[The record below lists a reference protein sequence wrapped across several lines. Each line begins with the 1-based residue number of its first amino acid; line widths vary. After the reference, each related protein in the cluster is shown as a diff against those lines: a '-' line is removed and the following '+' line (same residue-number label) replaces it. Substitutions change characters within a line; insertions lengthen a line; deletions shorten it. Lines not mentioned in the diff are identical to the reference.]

1 MNKPITIIAMI
12 TLLSACGGGGD
23 GGDVASVTASDT
35 GTSSTTDS
43 SSANTSSAPSML
55 VDTSGGVA
63 DIPET
68 ITSSATSMS
77 ETVVPDDFSYNPV
90 LEQNFEVDIRG
101 YSVSPA
107 YISLYGEF
115 TENDDGTFTANY
127 NSRIT
132 SAPVEDGEATLD
144 YVSSDSQ
151 YYVLA
156 EVWFYDGT
164 SPVQKR
170 IPNTESSWVW

>member
-1 MNKPITIIAMI
+1 MNKHLTVIALI
-12 TLLSACGGGGD
+12 TLLTACGGGGD

-35 GTSSTTDS
+35 GTANDSGSAST
-43 SSANTSSAPSML
+43 TSSAPSML

-156 EVWFYDGT
+156 EVWYYDGT

>member
-1 MNKPITIIAMI
+1 MNKHMTIIAMI
-12 TLLSACGGGGD
+12 TLLTACGGGGD

-35 GTSSTTDS
+35 GTANDSGSASTTS
-43 SSANTSSAPSML
+43 NAPSML

-90 LEQNFEVDIRG
+90 LEQHFDVDIRG

-115 TENDDGTFTANY
+115 TENDDGTFTADY

-132 SAPVEDGEATLD
+132 SAPVEDGEVTLD

-170 IPNTESSWVW
+170 IPNTESTWTW

>member
-1 MNKPITIIAMI
+1 MNKHLTVIALI
-12 TLLSACGGGGD
+12 TLLTACGGGGD

-35 GTSSTTDS
+35 GTANDSGSAST
-43 SSANTSSAPSML
+43 TSSAPSML

-90 LEQNFEVDIRG
+90 LELNFDVDIRG

>member
-1 MNKPITIIAMI
+1 MNKHLTVIALI
-12 TLLSACGGGGD
+12 TLLTACGGGGD

-35 GTSSTTDS
+35 GTANDSGSAST
-43 SSANTSSAPSML
+43 TSSAPSML

>member
-1 MNKPITIIAMI
+1 
-12 TLLSACGGGGD
+12 
-23 GGDVASVTASDT
+23 
-35 GTSSTTDS
+35 
-43 SSANTSSAPSML
+43 
-55 VDTSGGVA
+55 
-63 DIPET
+63 
-68 ITSSATSMS
+68 
-77 ETVVPDDFSYNPV
+77 
-90 LEQNFEVDIRG
+90 QNFEVDIRG

-115 TENDDGTFTANY
+115 MENDDGTFTANY

-156 EVWFYDGT
+156 EVWYYDGT

>member
-1 MNKPITIIAMI
+1 MNKPITIIALI
-12 TLLSACGGGGD
+12 TLLTACGGGGD

-35 GTSSTTDS
+35 GTANDSGSASS
-43 SSANTSSAPSML
+43 TSSAPSML

-90 LEQNFEVDIRG
+90 LEQHFDVDIRG

-115 TENDDGTFTANY
+115 TENDDGSFTADY

-170 IPNTESSWVW
+170 IPNTEASWTW

>member
-1 MNKPITIIAMI
+1 MNKHLTVIAMI
-12 TLLSACGGGGD
+12 TLITACGGGGD

-35 GTSSTTDS
+35 ASSTG
-43 SSANTSSAPSML
+43 SASTTSNAPSML

-90 LEQNFEVDIRG
+90 LEQHFDVDIRG

-115 TENDDGTFTANY
+115 TENDDGSFTADY

-170 IPNTESSWVW
+170 IPNTESSWEW